1 MLIKRFYMSENSFN
15 RLKIR
20 LDHLEGAGGCKRPP
34 KINFRGYD
42 IK

>member
-1 MLIKRFYMSENSFN
+1 MLIKRFYMSENSFI

-20 LDHLEGAGGCKRPP
+20 LDHLEAAGGRKRPP
-34 KINFRGYD
+34 KINFRGHD